1 MLIGQRFRWIKSNKV
16 FFITKTHRT
25 LYILSMWK
33 FTLQNPCVWWWQDTS
48 PGAEVLVTAM
58 NQLWDP
64 RWPLHWDFR
73 LFVHKMKWTK
83 GSQGPFYIQLFEFP
97 IHILKLYTQNDLLC
111 FAEEANDRR
120 KVASNHIS
128 KNQKEIHILF

>member
-1 MLIGQRFRWIKSNKV
+1 MCMMVAGHLTWGRSSSYCHEPAVRS
-16 FFITKTHRT
+16 
-25 LYILSMWK
+25 
-33 FTLQNPCVWWWQDTS
+33 
-48 PGAEVLVTAM
+48 
-58 NQLWDP
+58 

-111 FAEEANDRR
+111 FAEEANDRQ

-128 KNQKEIHILF
+128 KNQKDIHILF